1 MWKTVG
7 HDKAV
12 SALSQA
18 LTDNR
23 MSHAFLITGAS
34 GVGKM
39 SLALDMARALNCI
52 GDDPPCGVCGQC
64 RRVTDELHP
73 DVRVIG
79 LEKDSDTGRLRTV
92 ISIDQVREVQRDVSL
107 KPYEGKSRVVIF
119 DGAENL
125 REEAANSLLKTLEEP
140 PDQVVII
147 LLALD
152 AANVL
157 PTIISRC
164 RRIDLRPIGAEI
176 IADHLYRLYTT
187 DRQLA
192 EEVARMSGG
201 RIGWAIQATQE
212 PEMLEAISDRLDAV
226 EHTVASSLEAR
237 FEYAEQLARR
247 FSQGRAE
254 VLEELDLWLGW
265 WRDVMVIS
273 QGKPELVWNVSRLSA
288 LQSTSAS
295 TSLSQAAATVKAV
308 QRAIDLLQRN
318 VNSRLTI
325 EELMLAVPNVVIS
338 PA

>member
-12 SALSQA
+12 HALSQA

-23 MSHAFLITGAS
+23 MSHAFLITGS
-34 GVGKM
+34 SRVGKM
-39 SLALDMARALNCI
+39 SLAMDMARALNCV
-52 GDDPPCGVCGQC
+52 GDVPPCGVCGQC
-64 RRVTDELHP
+64 RRVTDDLHP

-79 LEKDSDTGRLRTV
+79 LEMDSDTGRLRTV
-92 ISIDQVREVQRDVSL
+92 ISIEQVRDVQRDVSL
-107 KPYEGKSRVVIF
+107 KPYEGRHRVVIF
-119 DGAENL
+119 DGVEKL

-147 LLALD
+147 LLASNAGD
-152 AANVL
+152 VL
-157 PTIISRC
+157 PTILSRC

-192 EEVARMSGG
+192 EEVARLSGG
-201 RIGWAIQATQE
+201 RMGWAIQATQE
-212 PEMLEAISDRLDAV
+212 PEMLQAISDRLDTV
-226 EHTVASSLEAR
+226 EQTVSSNLEGR

-247 FSQGRAE
+247 FTQGRAE

-273 QGKPELVWNVSRLSA
+273 EGKPELVWNVSRSA
-288 LQSTSAS
+288 ALKSTAEALR
-295 TSLSQAAATVKAV
+295 TSQAAATVKAV

-318 VNSRLTI
+318 VNPRLVI
-325 EELMLAVPNVVIS
+325 EELMLELPNVVITQ
-338 PA
+338 A